1 MSAFDAIKNLFE
13 ERRAF
18 SRRLVVAAVFSL
30 LLLVLL
36 ILRLLQLQVFEHN
49 YYSTRS
55 DDNRMR
61 VVPVPP
67 VRGLIYDRNGVLLAQ
82 NLPSFDLVVTRDQVT
97 NLADTLAAL
106 RKILPITPADI
117 ERFQGRLSKTPRYRP
132 VPLLTDLSQQEVAR
146 FEVNRYQYS
155 GVDIQAGLVREYPL
169 GTAASHVIGYVGGIT
184 AADLNRIDPDLYAGL
199 DQIGRTGV
207 ERSHENELRG
217 TPGTKIVETNAAG
230 RPLRELNYQPGT
242 PGKNLYLTIDARLQK
257 LAWQA
262 MGDLDGAVVAIDPR
276 NGEVLAMVSKP
287 GFDPTL
293 FVNGLTQANYESLLK
308 NPHQPLY
315 DRALQGTY
323 APGSTI
329 KPFMA
334 YAGLQS
340 GTLTDKTHYF
350 CPGYFTLPGSTR
362 RFRCWKRSGHGM
374 IDLQTAIQ
382 QSCDVFFYN
391 VAIGLGIDRIDKLLA
406 PFGFGRDTGIDL
418 PNERHGLLPS
428 ATWKKRNLH
437 HLWYPGETLNI
448 GIGQGYWKVTPLQ
461 LAQATTRIAMRGAGF
476 VPHIAHALG
485 DPTTGQ
491 ITAVTPEPLPV
502 IPTENPDD
510 WTQVVDGMERAAQ
523 QPHGTAYR
531 IGHNAPYGIAAKTGS
546 AQVIGMAQNV
556 GSQHNQSE
564 IAFKL
569 RDNGLFIAFA
579 PADHP
584 KIAIAVV
591 AEHDVHG
598 GDTAADVARKLMDM
612 DLLGKVDFSTKPPS
626 GDEVAQQNN
635 ASASAANVGRSP

>member
-18 SRRLVVAAVFSL
+18 SRRVAVASILSLVVV
-30 LLLVLL
+30 VVL
-36 ILRLLQLQVFEHN
+36 ILRLLQLQVFEYS
-49 YYSTRS
+49 YYDTRS

-82 NLPSFDLVVTRDQVT
+82 NLPSFDLVVTRDQVSD
-97 NLADTLAAL
+97 LADTLAQL
-106 RKILPITPADI
+106 GRILPITPADI
-117 ERFQGRLSKTPRYRP
+117 ERFHDRLHKTPRYRP
-132 VPLLTDLSQQEVAR
+132 VALLTNLSQQEVAR
-146 FEVNRYQYS
+146 FEINRYRYT

-169 GTAASHVIGYVGGIT
+169 GAAASHVIGYVGGIT
-184 AADLNRIDPDLYAGL
+184 DADLNRIDPDLYAGL

-207 ERSHENELRG
+207 ERSHEDQLRG
-217 TPGTKIVETNAAG
+217 TPGTKIVEANAAG
-230 RPLRELNYQPGT
+230 RPLRELNYQPGE
-242 PGKNLYLTIDARLQK
+242 PGENLYLTIDASLQK

-287 GFDPTL
+287 GYDPSM
-293 FVNGLTQANYESLLK
+293 FVNGLTQANYKALLQD
-308 NPHQPLY
+308 PHQPLY

-334 YAGLQS
+334 YAGLQA
-340 GTLTDKTHYF
+340 GTLTSHTQFF
-350 CPGYFTLPGSTR
+350 CPGYFMLPGSSR
-362 RFRCWKRSGHGM
+362 HYRCWKRSGHGL

-391 VAIGLGIDRIDKLLA
+391 VAIGLGIERIDKLLA
-406 PFGFGRDTGIDL
+406 PFGFGHDTGIDL
-418 PNERHGLLPS
+418 PNEKHGLLPNP
-428 ATWKKRNLH
+428 AWKRLNYKQP
-437 HLWYPGETLNI
+437 WYPGETLNI

-461 LAQATTRIAMRGAGF
+461 LAQATARIAMHGAGF
-476 VPHIAHALG
+476 MPHIIHAIG
-485 DPTTGQ
+485 DPTTAK
-491 ITAVTPEPLPV
+491 ITAVTPKSLPA
-502 IPTENPDD
+502 IPTHNPNE
-510 WTQVVDGMERAAQ
+510 WNQVISGMERAAQ

-531 IGHNAPYGIAAKTGS
+531 IGHNAPYPIAAKTGS
-546 AQVIGMAQNV
+546 AQVVGMAQNV
-556 GSQHNQSE
+556 ASQHNQTD

-579 PADHP
+579 PADNP
-584 KIAIAVV
+584 RIAIAVV

-612 DLLGKVDFSTKPPS
+612 DLLGKVVFNAKPPTEATKPGNS
-626 GDEVAQQNN
+626 
-635 ASASAANVGRSP
+635 R